1 MSVEPCSSGLIAAAA
16 ATPSARLVLPTL
28 GRAPTTT
35 SVDGCRR
42 SSMRSRSTRRVGVP
56 VRSSPLAASTEAAAV
71 FDRLGVD
78 LVALSAWRWRS
89 TYPDD
94 VDVVRADADR
104 LAAPYAVMA
113 PTVAGVLVAHLQ
125 QALASG
131 VDLVDAVAYHARLA
145 GTIAAHDVRR
155 AVKAASS
162 AAVEPR
168 GIDV

>member
-1 MSVEPCSSGLIAAAA
+1 MQASGNAIADVLDLV
-16 ATPSARLVLPTL
+16 PPPAR
-28 GRAPTTT
+28 A
-35 SVDGCRR
+35 
-42 SSMRSRSTRRVGVP
+42 
-56 VRSSPLAASTEAAAV
+56 EAAAV

-89 TYPDD
+89 TYPDG

-113 PTVAGVLVAHLQ
+113 PAVAGVLVAHLQ

-131 VDLVDAVAYHARLA
+131 VDLVDAVAYHAHLA
-145 GTIAAHDVRR
+145 GTIAAHDVRSG
-155 AVKAASS
+155 VKAAPSPT
-162 AAVEPR
+162 VEPR